1 VTPAAEKSVFP
12 TLLDFPAPHIRS
24 YPVYTVVAEK
34 FEAMVKLGIT
44 NSRMKDFFDLWVL
57 ANHSNFEGAL
67 LVIAVTATFERRR
80 TAIPQG
86 VPIGLSDEFF
96 TDSQKEKQWQG
107 FLRKNALAR
116 LSLEKVIS
124 DLREFL
130 LPVLATISTDGRL
143 DRTWHAKNGWQ

>member
-1 VTPAAEKSVFP
+1 
-12 TLLDFPAPHIRS
+12 
-24 YPVYTVVAEK
+24 
-34 FEAMVKLGIT
+34 
-44 NSRMKDFFDLWVL
+44 
-57 ANHSNFEGAL
+57 
-67 LVIAVTATFERRR
+67 
-80 TAIPQG
+80 

-143 DRTWHAKNGWQ
+143 DRTWHAKNGWH